1 MALKSSYDLAM
12 ERLGKTLGP
21 QRKLTG
27 QQKKQ
32 LAEIDSIYKAKIA
45 DLELSMND
53 KIAAARA
60 AQDVEKVL
68 SWEQT
73 LLVERQKLRDD
84 CETKKEKLRK
94 PS

>member
-21 QRKLTG
+21 ERKLTG
-27 QQKKQ
+27 DQKKQ
-32 LAEIDSIYKAKIA
+32 LAEMDSVYKAKIA
-45 DLELSMND
+45 DLELSMSD

-68 SWEQT
+68 SLEQT
-73 LLVERQKLRDD
+73 LLTQRQKLRDE
-84 CETKKEKLRK
+84 CEAKKEKLRK
-94 PS
+94 LS

>member
-21 QRKLTG
+21 QRKLTADK
-27 QQKKQ
+27 KKQ
-32 LAEIDSIYKAKIA
+32 LAELDSIYKAKIA
-45 DLELSMND
+45 DLELSMAD

-73 LLVERQKLRDD
+73 LLAERQKLRAE
-84 CETKKEKLRK
+84 CEVKKEKLRK
-94 PS
+94 AS

>member
-27 QQKKQ
+27 SQKKQ
-32 LAEIDSIYKAKIA
+32 LAEIDSIYMAKIA

-73 LLVERQKLRDD
+73 LVAERQKLRDD

-94 PS
+94 SS

>member
-21 QRKLTG
+21 ERKLTG
-27 QQKKQ
+27 GQKKQ

-45 DLELSMND
+45 DLELSFSD

-60 AQDVEKVL
+60 AEGAEKAEKL
-68 SWEQT
+68 EQT
-73 LLVERQKLRDD
+73 LFAERQKLRKE
-84 CETKKEKLRK
+84 CEAKKEKLRNIR
-94 PS
+94 

>member
-27 QQKKQ
+27 SQKKQ
-32 LAEIDSIYKAKIA
+32 LAEIDSIYMAKIA

-68 SWEQT
+68 NWEQT
-73 LLVERQKLRDD
+73 LLAERQKLRDE
-84 CETKKEKLRK
+84 CETKKEKLRM
-94 PS
+94 SS